1 MKPTLI
7 KSGLILPATL
17 SALAALAVGGVV
29 AIAATGERLARLN
42 VEETELSVEQT
53 RNMGQLARLLSVLE
67 QLKRDP
73 PPALLVSPRDAKDA
87 VRAAIL
93 VKAMTPGLQAR
104 ASATPTRPAR

>member
-1 MKPTLI
+1 MKTAPI
-7 KSGLILPATL
+7 KSGLALPAWLCAFAVLT
-17 SALAALAVGGVV
+17 VGGVA

-73 PPALLVSPRDAKDA
+73 PPTPR
-87 VRAAIL
+87 
-93 VKAMTPGLQAR
+93 TPCGPP
-104 ASATPTRPAR
+104 SWSRP